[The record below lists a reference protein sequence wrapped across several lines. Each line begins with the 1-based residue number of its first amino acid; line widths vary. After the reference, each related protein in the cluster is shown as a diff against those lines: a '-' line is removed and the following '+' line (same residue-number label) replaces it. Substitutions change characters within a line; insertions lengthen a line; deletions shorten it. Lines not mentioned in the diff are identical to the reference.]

1 MDARFSLDSRSRQVR
16 RDMNPWDE
24 LLEASREFHSARHSS
39 PTTACRLCAALE
51 AFPAELTLF
60 AAPIPDPPDIPE
72 ITANRLGG
80 FRSTD
85 PSTSRK
91 AALDN
96 YPRSGT
102 QRARCF
108 AAILT
113 AGDRGATC
121 AEVMDATDLAHQS
134 ASTRLSE
141 LKRGGWVVASGERTG
156 ELGAKQE
163 VLVATR
169 KAREAVA
176 ATEQMAA

>member
-1 MDARFSLDSRSRQVR
+1 
-16 RDMNPWDE
+16 MNPWEE
-24 LLEASREFHSARHSS
+24 LLEAARDFHSARHSS
-39 PTTACRLCAALE
+39 PIAACRLCAALE
-51 AFPAELTLF
+51 AFPTELTLF
-60 AAPIPDPPDIPE
+60 AAPIPDPPAIPE
-72 ITANRLGG
+72 ITANHLGG

-108 AAILT
+108 AAILM

-141 LKRGGWVVASGERTG
+141 LKRGGWVVVAGERTG

-163 VLVATR
+163 VLVATL
-169 KAREAVA
+169 KAKEAA
-176 ATEQMAA
+176 AAAERIAA